1 MGKSF
6 PPLEKE
12 MASSNVAIPTN
23 NVWRPQT
30 SIKNGKHKVWSYNLE
45 RDSLNVNVD
54 DEDDTDRMKER
65 FMYPSKI
72 DNDVNNDVNVVS
84 NLQKKENN
92 TTSTETNATSTTT
105 APTLTTTAV
114 DIIEVVVLNESEDV
128 HPKQTS
134 SKVVSGSIARVTA
147 NTIVPDLGIRA
158 KGGVVDAT
166 MTTEDQNFV
175 HQGK

>member
-12 MASSNVAIPTN
+12 MTSSNVAIPTN

-30 SIKNGKHKVWSYNLE
+30 SIKNGKHKLWSYNLE

-72 DNDVNNDVNVVS
+72 DNDANNDFNVVS
-84 NLQKKENN
+84 NLQKEENN
-92 TTSTETNATSTTT
+92 TTSTETSTTSTTT
-105 APTLTTTAV
+105 TPTLTTTAV
-114 DIIEVVVLNESEDV
+114 DIIDVVVADESEDV

-134 SKVVSGSIARVTA
+134 SQVVSGSIARVTV